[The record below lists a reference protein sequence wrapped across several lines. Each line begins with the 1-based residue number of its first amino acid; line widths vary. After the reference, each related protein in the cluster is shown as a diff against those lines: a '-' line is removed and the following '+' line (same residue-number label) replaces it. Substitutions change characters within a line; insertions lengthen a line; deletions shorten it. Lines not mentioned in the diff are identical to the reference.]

1 MTKHAPESN
10 EGDYAFYLPAAH
22 KNDRPKDTWHIWQV
36 RRVRLID
43 PLFISKTTVF
53 LWQHSRETTFK
64 LVQISVSSPCINSFR
79 SKEGTRKGVRIVTQT
94 MYASAH
100 AHRHTQT
107 QTPYPR
113 TPLCRSDWI
122 QNQNK
127 TVFKMVS
134 LRQCFLHHKEGGN
147 TKRKEKL
154 NWVWV
159 QGQYE
164 AVWTKVGDLP
174 KNIYQLRE
182 KAPLSRPLQSCWKD
196 GFL

>member
-10 EGDYAFYLPAAH
+10 EGDYTFYLATVH
-22 KNDRPKDTWHIWQV
+22 KSDRPKDTWHIWQV
-36 RRVRLID
+36 RRVSLID
-43 PLFISKTTVF
+43 PLFISQTTVF
-53 LWQHSRETTFK
+53 LWQHSEETTLK
-64 LVQISVSSPCINSFR
+64 LVQSSVFSPCINSFR
-79 SKEGTRKGVRIVTQT
+79 SKEGTREGVAIVTET
-94 MYASAH
+94 MYAGTHRSA
-100 AHRHTQT
+100 QT
-107 QTPYPR
+107 QTPHPH

-127 TVFKMVS
+127 TLFKTVS
-134 LRQCFLHHKEGGN
+134 HRRNFLHHKEGGN
-147 TKRKEKL
+147 TERKEKL

-159 QGQYE
+159 QGQRG

-182 KAPLSRPLQSCWKD
+182 TAPLSRPLQSCWKD